1 MPMPTPL
8 LTVPTL
14 ARPRRHALAMAITLT
29 ITSAVL
35 ALNATSS
42 FAQSTYPTKSVRLI
56 VGFPAGTGPD
66 IVARLLGQKLSEAWG
81 TGVIVDNKPGAGGLI
96 AATEAARA
104 APDGYTLMLG
114 ETGQLAIA
122 PNSYNKL
129 PYDVQRDF
137 APVSQVVSADFALLV
152 NPLKVPSKTVKE
164 FVEWSHQQK
173 GGLFMATFG
182 AGTPGHFG
190 VYMLDDALK
199 IKPEPVH
206 YKSTGDALT
215 GMFGGDVQGVF
226 ASVGLAAPNVKAG
239 KLLALATTG
248 PVRSTALPDALTFKE
263 QGYPELEFSSWFG
276 IVAPAKT
283 PPEILAKLNADIVKV
298 VRSPEG
304 RAKLEDAGF
313 RVTGT
318 SREEFAR
325 SITADTAKW
334 GKAVAATG
342 FKAD

>member
-1 MPMPTPL
+1 MTLSRKPL
-8 LTVPTL
+8 HRL
-14 ARPRRHALAMAITLT
+14 ARVASGLMAAAALVASAPAALAQ
-29 ITSAVL
+29 SA
-35 ALNATSS
+35 
-42 FAQSTYPTKSVRLI
+42 YPNKPVRLI

-122 PNSYNKL
+122 PSSYNKL
-129 PYDVQRDF
+129 PYDAQKDF

-152 NPLKVPSKTVKE
+152 NPLKVPSKNVKD
-164 FVEWSHQQK
+164 FADWSKQQK
-173 GGLFMATFG
+173 GLFMATFG

-190 VYMLDDALK
+190 AYMFGDAIR

-206 YKSTGDALT
+206 YKSTGDALA
-215 GMFGGDVQGVF
+215 GIFGGDVQGVF
-226 ASVGLAAPNVKAG
+226 ASIGLAAPNVKAG

-248 PVRSTALPDALTFKE
+248 PVRSAALPDVPTFKE

-283 PPEILAKLNADIVKV
+283 PPEIIAKLNADIVKA
-298 VRSPEG
+298 VRSADG
-304 RAKLEDAGF
+304 KTRLEDAGF

-318 SREEFAR
+318 SREDFVR
-325 SITADTAKW
+325 IISADTAKW